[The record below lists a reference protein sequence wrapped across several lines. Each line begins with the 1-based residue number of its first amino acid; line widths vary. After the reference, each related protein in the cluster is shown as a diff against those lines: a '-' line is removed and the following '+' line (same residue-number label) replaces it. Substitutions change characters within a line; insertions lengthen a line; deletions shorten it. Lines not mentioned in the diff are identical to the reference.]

1 MDEQPINL
9 LKPQNTLLT
18 PPPKKKPQ
26 WVLFF
31 VGIAV
36 ILGFIFLKNYTDA
49 QKVARLQYQQDALEP
64 KKIGFLQSVKNFIFH
79 GDESMIGQEN
89 DRINILLLGI
99 GGAGHDGPYLSD
111 TNIILS
117 IKPSTKQVAMISVPR
132 DLAAK
137 INNYGYRKINNANA
151 FGEMEQPGNGGEYAR
166 KVFETTFNINIP
178 YYARVDFTAFKEIID
193 SVGGI
198 TVNIERS
205 FTDYSYPGPNDSF
218 QTVAFEAGTQEL
230 DGEHALIFSRSRH
243 GNNGEGSDFARARR
257 QQLMLSAFKKKVL
270 STSTFL
276 NPITLQKIISSLSRH
291 IVTNI
296 ELGQIAFLADLGKDI
311 DSDSIKHLVLDDGP
325 NGFLKP
331 IIGEGGAYLLA
342 PKSGTFT
349 DIEIAINTIFENTT
363 TLSYT
368 PTPTTVSTKTTTTPS
383 IAIPLAKIEIQ
394 NGTWKA
400 GLAALKKQELETE
413 KLFISAISNSTKR
426 PIPTST
432 IYILNKNTPEK
443 IIQTITKKISAP
455 TSYSLPEWMQI
466 TYNENASSSKPDII
480 IMLGEDTK

>member
-1 MDEQPINL
+1 
-9 LKPQNTLLT
+9 
-18 PPPKKKPQ
+18 
-26 WVLFF
+26 
-31 VGIAV
+31 
-36 ILGFIFLKNYTDA
+36 
-49 QKVARLQYQQDALEP
+49 
-64 KKIGFLQSVKNFIFH
+64 
-79 GDESMIGQEN
+79 
-89 DRINILLLGI
+89 
-99 GGAGHDGPYLSD
+99 
-111 TNIILS
+111 
-117 IKPSTKQVAMISVPR
+117 
-132 DLAAK
+132 
-137 INNYGYRKINNANA
+137 
-151 FGEMEQPGNGGEYAR
+151 
-166 KVFETTFNINIP
+166 
-178 YYARVDFTAFKEIID
+178 
-193 SVGGI
+193 
-198 TVNIERS
+198 
-205 FTDYSYPGPNDSF
+205 
-218 QTVAFEAGTQEL
+218 
-230 DGEHALIFSRSRH
+230 
-243 GNNGEGSDFARARR
+243 
-257 QQLMLSAFKKKVL
+257 MLSAFKKKVL

-368 PTPTTVSTKTTTTPS
+368 PTPTTASTKTTTTPS